1 MSLILDGTNGITFP
15 AGGITLPGSTSGTC
29 NITAT
34 AISGTAVLTMPTGTD
49 TLVGK
54 ATTDTLTN
62 KTLTAPVI
70 STITNGAATLTLP
83 TGTGTISTVGKA
95 IALSIIF
102 GL

>member
-1 MSLILDGTNGITFP
+1 MSLILDGTTGITFP

-34 AISGTAVLTMPTGTD
+34 AISGTT
-49 TLVGK
+49 TL
-54 ATTDTLTN
+54 
-62 KTLTAPVI
+62 I
-70 STITNGAATLTLP
+70 MP

>member
-15 AGGITLPGSTSGTC
+15 AGGITLTGSTSGTC
-29 NITAT
+29 VVNAT
-34 AISGTAVLTMPTGTD
+34 AISGTTTLTM
-49 TLVGK
+49 
-54 ATTDTLTN
+54 
-62 KTLTAPVI
+62 
-70 STITNGAATLTLP
+70 P